1 MTYSWG
7 LKWTNK
13 GKAEER
19 CSLETWRWNCKSY
32 GSSGFL
38 TCAYINFSKNIP
50 ILKNKEIN
58 MVDEKQRS
66 YCFMDLQK
74 EAYPQRFQQATETVV
89 PLFSSH
95 ICFVLES

>member
-1 MTYSWG
+1 MV
-7 LKWTNK
+7 NK
-13 GKAEER
+13 SNLSFPAVI
-19 CSLETWRWNCKSY
+19 LQNP
-32 GSSGFL
+32 FL